1 MQKKYF
7 TTLLCTGALFL
18 SSTMAIAATEQEK
31 QAAIDAGLVHL
42 ATTMSS
48 SGSEGYWAYANNGTL
63 AATAS
68 AALAFIEEGFLPGVD
83 VVIGAT
89 NYGDV
94 VGQATNYIF
103 NRATADT
110 RFGAENNVIQGW
122 HHAEDYNS
130 NGTIDAGEGN
140 GQALYFDP
148 GNASRNVYTT
158 GIVAP
163 VVYALGEALGQATAV
178 GRGTVAAMTYGQVMQ
193 DISDWYSWGQVEAT
207 QGNYRGG
214 WRYDA
219 NYSTSDNSTA
229 QWGALPLLYAQDWG
243 LGVSNFVTDE
253 LNLWVNYIQ
262 NTNGGSGYSNPWE
275 YVNAAKTGGLLLE
288 LAAIGAGP
296 GDPRVADALSFLNN
310 VWDNGPSGT
319 WYGNLGH
326 PYAMWAVYKGLEVMG
341 IDFIANADGGFTIGQ
356 DWDPQ
361 TSLPGDWYNHYCEW
375 LVNDQNANGSWDGYS
390 YWTGALADGW
400 YINILNA
407 AGAPP
412 TNDVPEPTTVLL
424 FGTGLIGLLA
434 ARRRKKS

>member
-7 TTLLCTGALFL
+7 TALLCTGALFL

-31 QAAIDAGLVHL
+31 QAAIDAGLVRL

-48 SGSEGYWAYANNGTL
+48 AGSEGYWSYSSDGTL

-68 AALAFIEEGFLPGVD
+68 AALAFIEEGYLPGAD
-83 VVIGAT
+83 VVIGGT
-89 NYGDV
+89 NYGDI

-103 NRATADT
+103 NRATADS
-110 RFGAENNVIQGW
+110 RFGVELNGYW

-130 NGTIDAGEGN
+130 NGVLDAGEGN
-140 GQALYFDP
+140 GQALFFNP
-148 GNASRNVYTT
+148 GNAARNVYTT
-158 GIVAP
+158 GLVAP
-163 VVYALGEALGQATAV
+163 VVYALGEALGQGTAV
-178 GRGTVAAMTYGQVMQ
+178 GRGTVAAMTYGEVMQ
-193 DISDWYSWGQVEAT
+193 DISDWFSWGQVEPNRGT
-207 QGNYRGG
+207 QRGG

-243 LGVSNFVTDE
+243 LGISDFVTNE
-253 LNLWVNYIQ
+253 LELWVNYIQ
-262 NTNGGSGYSNPWE
+262 NANGGSGYSHPWE
-275 YVNAAKTGGLLLE
+275 YVNASKTGGLLLE

-296 GDPRVADALSFLNN
+296 SDPRVLDAVSFLNS

-319 WYGNLGH
+319 WYGNFGH

-341 IDFIANADGGFTIGQ
+341 INFIANADGGFTIGQ

-375 LVNDQNANGSWDGYS
+375 LVNNQNANGSWNGYS
-390 YWTGALADGW
+390 NWTGALADGW

-412 TNDVPEPTTVLL
+412 NEVPEPTTVLL